1 MSLFKTILTA
11 LRGHANNAA
20 EAIAD
25 DQALVILDQNIRD
38 ADKALNT
45 ARQQHTEVIAKKK
58 LSEQK
63 VASLKAD
70 IDKYSADARQH
81 HESDPKL
88 ALKCAGRVKALR
100 EELTTEEAAL
110 NTYVTNEA
118 KIAASIKK
126 ASDDLK
132 RMRQQVDLLK
142 AQGSVIAAQ
151 TAASTALSDGTSSMK
166 TAMDQ
171 MDRVRQ
177 KQELQQAKLNAA
189 EEQQDIATGADL
201 DRELAAA
208 AASRSDEDELAAILG
223 KK

>member
-1 MSLFKTILTA
+1 MSFFKTILTA
-11 LRGHANNAA
+11 FRAHANNAA

-25 DQALVILDQNIRD
+25 DQALPILDQNIRD
-38 ADKALNT
+38 ADSALNT
-45 ARQQHTEVIAKKK
+45 ARQQHTEILAKKK
-58 LSEQK
+58 VSENK
-63 VASLKAD
+63 VAALQAD
-70 IDKYSADARQH
+70 ITRYEGDARQH
-81 HESDPKL
+81 AASNQQL
-88 ALKCAGRVKALR
+88 ALKCAGRVKTLR
-100 EELTTEEAAL
+100 AELASEEAAL

-151 TAASTALSDGTSSMK
+151 TAASTALNDGTSSMK

-171 MDRVRQ
+171 MERVRQ
-177 KQELQQAKLNAA
+177 KQELQQAKLAA
-189 EEQQDIATGADL
+189 ADEQQDLATGADL

-208 AASRSDEDELAAILG
+208 GASRSDEDELDAILA
-223 KK
+223 KQ